1 MPRKPR
7 MLLKELAALWDV
19 DADVRSH
26 LRKFGSVLHVGGAT
40 FRPTVSILQP
50 KHVCNSSCAP
60 VDPGATQ
67 LNIAVS

>member
-26 LRKFGSVLHVGGAT
+26 LRKFGSVLHVDGAT
-40 FRPTVSILQP
+40 FRPTVQSCSQNMSAIL
-50 KHVCNSSCAP
+50 P
-60 VDPGATQ
+60 VLQLTQEQ
-67 LNIAVS
+67 LN